1 MHWKPV
7 IRGTLAA
14 LVIALAALGGYAAA
28 QAFGIIVPHR
38 SLADQVALIRPHTAI
53 AVPDDRN
60 GPVPA
65 AILLHGCGGLRR
77 VQPDYA
83 RDLLAAGYGVITVDS
98 NSARGIGR
106 LSAMTQVCT
115 ALRLWG
121 RERAADIEATLI
133 LARED
138 PRIDATRIALIGW
151 SHGGW
156 TLLDALDYAGE
167 GRMPP
172 VLTRTGETTPLDGV
186 QTAIALYPYCG
197 FPVRADGRGFASD
210 IPLHAILAERDM
222 VAPYR
227 DCQRLFSRTR
237 AAGQTVDAVVWT
249 GLTHAFDDPNAPPDP
264 RMQYNAD
271 AAARARTRIVDILDR
286 ELAAVQG

>member
-1 MHWKPV
+1 MRWKPV
-7 IRGTLAA
+7 IRGSLAV
-14 LVIALAALGGYAAA
+14 LVIALAGLGGCAAG
-28 QAFGIIVPHR
+28 QAFGFIIPQR
-38 SLADQVALIRPHTAI
+38 TLADQVALIRPHTLI
-53 AVPDDRN
+53 AVPDDAA

-65 AILLHGCGGLRR
+65 AILLHGCGGLRQ

-83 RDLLAAGYGVITVDS
+83 NELLAAGYGVITVDS
-98 NSARGIGR
+98 NSARSIGR

-121 RERAADIEATLI
+121 RERAADIEAALE

-156 TLLDALDYAGE
+156 TVLDALDYAGE

-172 VLTRTGETTPLDGV
+172 ALTHTGEGAPLQGV
-186 QTAIALYPYCG
+186 QTAITLYPYCG
-197 FPVRADGRGFASD
+197 FPVRADGHGFAPH

-222 VAPYR
+222 VAPHG
-227 DCQRLFSRTR
+227 DCERLFSRAR
-237 AAGQTVDAVVWT
+237 SAGLSVDAVVWD
-249 GLTHAFDDPNAPPDP
+249 GLTHAFDEPNAPPDP
-264 RMQYNAD
+264 RMQYDAD
-271 AAARARTRIVDILDR
+271 AAARARTRIVEILDR
-286 ELAAVQG
+286 ELAAGQG